1 MSRPSSEKGL
11 PILLSQAS
19 DLHFGFEDS
28 NDTLCNLVKRA
39 RERRAILDEFR
50 ISYAGISLPANVK
63 GASDLFS
70 LRLVK
75 VEDPVY
81 AGVQEC
87 PRSLS
92 EFGPDL
98 AEPRLKRQSKRK
110 RKLSEPAAQL
120 KPFNP
125 RSPESF
131 EHVTELPQLPKKSA
145 QQTGLGKKNPLS
157 ASLSFFPRV
166 SPLTRAVSNQ
176 QIRRGSMPKTQGGAG
191 QVSFTQEHIGIW
203 KIQKLEIILVS
214 KDVYQPVSVTITR
227 PILHPLMV
235 ASTFSQTKNRL
246 GFLPRLGAGLGTSS
260 NLKKVFPEDASISSN
275 LNLTNGKLSLPS
287 SPNQT
292 RSLSISE
299 SDAGGSVGGIS
310 PTELTSNQTAADDH
324 DLRTNS
330 LIVSAEEDILGAKSM
345 QISASIPVSK
355 NSTIAQT
362 PSQRGLR
369 YTTKRLRKE
378 IKTIISN
385 MFSHHGSRSH
395 GGNWIERLKHDKV
408 EWGFI
413 NVLAGFLQSII
424 LGGLEGYL
432 SWRIWKF
439 YTTCWGDHAG
449 NFPFIQVHL
458 ALFIAGQFAL
468 AFGFM
473 DAAVNKNS
481 LQVLTFILFNA
492 GLFAYTFV
500 QKGRILS
507 LQTCGNTFLDVYTKD
522 PSPTIYTDVGNRITP
537 FQASSTTLTALFL
550 SSRDGSVTFDLMGD
564 CPWTFKKGALEA
576 LRENNY
582 LLTDMDSLLNAI
594 MATCAIGVMASIV
607 LGSKALSE
615 YKWKIFELQGASL
628 RRRYMILRYHLFIVL
643 LKMNLFLKLSI
654 VTMMI
659 SASYFSSEALADKQR
674 ALSQKYY
681 FYSSQTQEFLIPES
695 MVPSVE
701 NVPPLSTTLVPAAV
715 ITAFISSVFFAL
727 GWYGIRKTNL
737 VAMSFFF
744 VLIVGDIAADMYL
757 VTLVQSSSLYSY
769 TRENLLVF
777 TALQIILDVVAF
789 VTGAMSIRDFNQ
801 GLRIMLDAQRVLAT
815 SDPELFQRPKS
826 RTRPIL
832 D

>member
-1 MSRPSSEKGL
+1 MSRPSSENGL
-11 PILLSQAS
+11 PMLLSQAS
-19 DLHFGFEDS
+19 DLQFGFEDS
-28 NDTLCNLVKRA
+28 NDTLCNLVKLA

-63 GASDLFS
+63 RASDLFS

-75 VEDPVY
+75 AEDPVY
-81 AGVQEC
+81 AGVQGC
-87 PRSLS
+87 LRSLGES
-92 EFGPDL
+92 GPDF
-98 AEPRLKRQSKRK
+98 AEPRLKGHSQRK
-110 RKLSEPAAQL
+110 RKLSEPATQL

-125 RSPESF
+125 RSTEPF
-131 EHVTELPQLPKKSA
+131 EHVSELPQLPKKSS
-145 QQTGLGKKNPLS
+145 QQTGLGKKSPLS

-166 SPLTRAVSNQ
+166 PPLTRAVSNQ
-176 QIRRGSMPKTQGGAG
+176 RIRRGSTPKTQGAG

-203 KIQKLEIILVS
+203 KVQKLEIILVS
-214 KDVYQPVSVTITR
+214 KDAHQTVSVTVTR

-275 LNLTNGKLSLPS
+275 PNLTNGKLSLPS
-287 SPNQT
+287 NPSQT

-299 SDAGGSVGGIS
+299 SDAGGSFGGIS
-310 PTELTSNQTAADDH
+310 PTELTSNHTAADDP
-324 DLRTNS
+324 DLRANS
-330 LIVSAEEDILGAKSM
+330 LIVSAEEDILASKSM
-345 QISASIPVSK
+345 HISASIPVSK

-362 PSQRGLR
+362 PSHIGLR
-369 YTTKRLRKE
+369 CTTKRLRKE

-424 LGGLEGYL
+424 VGGLEGYL

-449 NFPFIQVHL
+449 SFPFIQVHA

-481 LQVLTFILFNA
+481 LQVFSFILFNA
-492 GLFAYTFV
+492 GIFAYSFV
-500 QKGRILS
+500 QKGRIVS
-507 LQTCGNTFLDVYTKD
+507 LQTCGNTFLDVYSKD

-537 FQASSTTLTALFL
+537 FQTSSTALTALFL

-564 CPWTFKKGALEA
+564 CPWTFSKGTLEA

-594 MATCAIGVMASIV
+594 MAMCAIGVMASIV

-681 FYSSQTQEFLIPES
+681 FYSSQSQEYLIPES
-695 MVPSVE
+695 MVPSVD

-737 VAMSFFF
+737 VAMTFFF

>member
-11 PILLSQAS
+11 PRLLSQTS
-19 DLHFGFEDS
+19 DLQFGFEDS
-28 NDTLCNLVKRA
+28 ADTLCNLLKRA
-39 RERRAILDEFR
+39 RERRPILDEFR
-50 ISYAGISLPANVK
+50 ISYAGISLPAEVK
-63 GASDLFS
+63 RASDLFS

-75 VEDPVY
+75 GEDPVY

-87 PRSLS
+87 PRSFS
-92 EFGPDL
+92 EFGPEFAD
-98 AEPRLKRQSKRK
+98 PHLKLHSQRK
-110 RKLSEPAAQL
+110 RKLSEPATQL
-120 KPFNP
+120 KPFNS
-125 RSPESF
+125 RSPEPF
-131 EHVTELPQLPKKSA
+131 EHLSDLPQLPKKSG
-145 QQTGLGKKNPLS
+145 QQTGLVKKSPLS

-166 SPLTRAVSNQ
+166 APLTRAVSNQ
-176 QIRRGSMPKTQGGAG
+176 RIRRESTPKTQGVG
-191 QVSFTQEHIGIW
+191 QVSPTQEHVGIW
-203 KIQKLEIILVS
+203 KVQKLDIILVS
-214 KDVYQPVSVTITR
+214 KDAHLPVCVTVTR
-227 PILHPLMV
+227 PILHPLTV
-235 ASTFSQTKNRL
+235 ASTFSQTKSRL
-246 GFLPRLGAGLGTSS
+246 GFLPRLGASLGTSS

-275 LNLTNGKLSLPS
+275 PNLTSGKLSLPS
-287 SPNQT
+287 NPNQT
-292 RSLSISE
+292 RSFSVLE
-299 SDAGGSVGGIS
+299 NDGGGSVGGIS
-310 PTELTSNQTAADDH
+310 PTEFNSNHTAVDDQ

-330 LIVSAEEDILGAKSM
+330 LITSAEEDMLGPKSTL
-345 QISASIPVSK
+345 ISASVTVSK

-378 IKTIISN
+378 VKTIISN

-395 GGNWIERLKHDKV
+395 GGNWIERLKHDKI

-413 NVLAGFLQSII
+413 NVLAGFLQSMIV
-424 LGGLEGYL
+424 GALEGYL
-432 SWRIWKF
+432 SWKIWKF

-449 NFPFIQVHL
+449 SFPFVQVHV
-458 ALFIAGQFAL
+458 ALFIVAQFAL

-481 LQVLTFILFNA
+481 LQVFGFILFNT
-492 GLFAYTFV
+492 GIFAYAFV
-500 QKGRILS
+500 QRGRIVN
-507 LQTCGNTFLDVYTKD
+507 LQTCGNSFLDVYAKD
-522 PSPTIYTDVGNRITP
+522 PTPTIYTDVRNHITP
-537 FQASSTTLTALFL
+537 FQTTSSTITALFL

-564 CPWTFKKGALEA
+564 CPWTFNKGALEA

-582 LLTDMDSLLNAI
+582 LVTDMDSLLNAI
-594 MATCAIGVMASIV
+594 MAVCAIGVMASII

-659 SASYFSSEALADKQR
+659 SASYYSSQALADKQR

-681 FYSSQTQEFLIPES
+681 FYSSRSQEYLIPES
-695 MVPSVE
+695 LVPSVDD
-701 NVPPLSTTLVPAAV
+701 VPPLSTTLVPAAV

-737 VAMSFFF
+737 VAMTFFF
-744 VLIVGDIAADMYL
+744 LLIVGDIAADMYL
-757 VTLVQSSSLYSY
+757 VTLVQSSPLYSY

-777 TALQIILDVVAF
+777 TGLQILLDIVAF